1 MPLFLSDEE
10 FSQCSHDAAVVAKK
24 ADAFIRGLLNELE
37 TVKAKADASD
47 INAEQNCSL
56 IEQKYLSL
64 TAEFSKVESQVA
76 ELQST
81 LDQRLTELSEVQGQK
96 QKIELQSVRIM
107 PIWHYLA
114 LFVLLLIVID
124 SGFVGWERPGD
135 REVENRSGWTA

>member
-10 FSQCSHDAAVVAKK
+10 FSRCSNDAAVVASK

-64 TAEFSKVESQVA
+64 TAEFSKLESNVA
-76 ELQST
+76 ELKST
-81 LDQRLTELSEVQGQK
+81 LDQRLVELSQVLEEK
-96 QKIELQSVRIM
+96 QQIHLHSVWKESVM
-107 PIWHYLA
+107 VVKDTVLA
-114 LFVLLLIVID
+114 VLVFV
-124 SGFVGWERPGD
+124 
-135 REVENRSGWTA
+135 AYCY